1 MIEKFYTTTFKVY
14 RDEWK
19 EDENG
24 KYTERSLIGTYN
36 GHLQQATP
44 ELAQQLGLK
53 FTNTFTLWCGV
64 LTDIQESD
72 EVWVGSTKYAVSA
85 IQKNLVGINQH
96 LEVILQL

>member
-1 MIEKFYTTTFKVY
+1 MIQKFYTTEFKVY
-14 RDEWK
+14 RDKWK
-19 EDENG
+19 TDEHG
-24 KYTERSLIGTYN
+24 KYTEKSLIGTYN

-53 FTNTFTLWCGV
+53 YTNTFTLWCDV

-72 EVWVGSTKYAVSA
+72 DVLISSVKYTVSA